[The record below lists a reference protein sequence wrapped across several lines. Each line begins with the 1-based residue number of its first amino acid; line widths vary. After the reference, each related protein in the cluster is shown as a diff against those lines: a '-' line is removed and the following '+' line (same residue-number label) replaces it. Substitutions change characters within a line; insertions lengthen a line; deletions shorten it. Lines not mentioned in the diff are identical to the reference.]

1 MRLSVL
7 AELFMRRDTMKRLAI
22 AAMLGIATA
31 LLACGCMWGHVYDAE
46 TGLDVPGA
54 TVSWVD
60 AQGNSGSE
68 TTGLFWAPGL
78 YVFCGYDLIPHYNPI
93 TFTVTAPGYMP
104 LVAHRDLSWDDGPY
118 DGGFP
123 TCDELWDVQD
133 FSLMPLPGT
142 SGLLPQPSPSPV
154 PTPTA
159 TPTLAHRTR
168 PTPTPTPK
176 PGIMVR

>member
-1 MRLSVL
+1 
-7 AELFMRRDTMKRLAI
+7 MRRMAL
-22 AAMLGIATA
+22 AAMLSITA
-31 LLACGCMWGHVYDAE
+31 GLLTCGCMWGHVYDAE

-54 TVSWVD
+54 TISWVD
-60 AQGNSGSE
+60 AQGNSGSM
-68 TTGLFWAPGL
+68 TTGLWWAPGL
-78 YVFCGYDLIPHYNPI
+78 YAFCGYDLIPHYNPI
-93 TFTVTAPGYMP
+93 TFTVTAPGYLP
-104 LVAHRDLSWDDGPY
+104 LVAHRNLSWDDGPY

-123 TCDELWDVQD
+123 TCEELWDVQD

-142 SGLLPQPSPSPV
+142 SALPPQPSPSPDATPTPV

-159 TPTLAHRTR
+159 TPTVTHLPT

>member
-1 MRLSVL
+1 
-7 AELFMRRDTMKRLAI
+7 MRRPAI

-31 LLACGCMWGHVYDAE
+31 LLASGCMWGHVYDAE

-60 AQGNSGSE
+60 AHGNSGSE

-78 YVFCGYDLIPHYNPI
+78 YAFCSESEYYSVPHYNPV
-93 TFTVTAPGYMP
+93 TFTVTAPGYAP
-104 LVAHRDLSWDDGPY
+104 LVAHRNLSWDDGPY
-118 DGGFP
+118 DGGTP
-123 TCDELWDVQD
+123 TCDNLWDIQD

-142 SGLLPQPSPSPV
+142 SGLPAHTPV
-154 PTPTA
+154 PTPTTTLTVA
-159 TPTLAHRTR
+159 HPTT

-176 PGIMVR
+176 PGFMVR

>member
-1 MRLSVL
+1 
-7 AELFMRRDTMKRLAI
+7 MKRLAI
-22 AAMLGIATA
+22 AAMLSITTG

-78 YVFCGYDLIPHYNPI
+78 YVFCGHNLIPHYNPI
-93 TFTVTAPGYMP
+93 TFTVTAPGYMT
-104 LVAHRDLSWDDGPY
+104 LVAHRDLLWHDGPY
-118 DGGFP
+118 NGGFP
-123 TCDELWDVQD
+123 TCDELWDIQD

-142 SGLLPQPSPSPV
+142 SRLPPQPSPSPTPPHTRV
-154 PTPTA
+154 PP
-159 TPTLAHRTR
+159 
-168 PTPTPTPK
+168 PTPTPTLMPL
-176 PGIMVR
+176 PRPLPTATPILLLR

>member
-1 MRLSVL
+1 
-7 AELFMRRDTMKRLAI
+7 MKRLAI
-22 AAMLGIATA
+22 AAMLSITTG
-31 LLACGCMWGHVYDAE
+31 LLTCGCMWGHVRDAE

-78 YVFCGYDLIPHYNPI
+78 YVFCEYYLIPHYNPV

-118 DGGFP
+118 DGGWP
-123 TCDELWDVQD
+123 TCEELWDIQD
-133 FSLMPLPGT
+133 FSLVPIPGG
-142 SGLLPQPSPSPV
+142 SKSPPP
-154 PTPTA
+154 PTPTD
-159 TPTLAHRTR
+159 TR
-168 PTPTPTPK
+168 VPPPTPTPTLMPL
-176 PGIMVR
+176 PRPLPTATPILLLR

>member
-1 MRLSVL
+1 
-7 AELFMRRDTMKRLAI
+7 MKRPAI
-22 AAMLGIATA
+22 AAMIGITTA
-31 LLACGCMWGHVYDAE
+31 FLACGCMFGHVYDAE

-68 TTGLFWAPGL
+68 TTGLWWAPGL
-78 YVFCGYDLIPHYNPI
+78 YVFCSESEYYSVPHYNPV

-118 DGGFP
+118 DGGLP
-123 TCDELWDVQD
+123 TCEELWDIQD

-142 SGLLPQPSPSPV
+142 SGLLPQPSPSPAATH
-154 PTPTA
+154 TPVS
-159 TPTLAHRTR
+159 
-168 PTPTPTPK
+168 TPTPTRVLIPI
-176 PGIMVR
+176 PRPLPTSTPIPPPR

>member
-1 MRLSVL
+1 
-7 AELFMRRDTMKRLAI
+7 MKRSAI

-54 TVSWVD
+54 TISWVD
-60 AQGNSGSE
+60 TQGYSGTE

-78 YVFCGYDLIPHYNPI
+78 YVFCGYSIIPHYNPI
-93 TFTVTAPGYMP
+93 TFTITAPGYMT
-104 LVAHRDLSWDDGPY
+104 LVAHRNLSWDDGSY
-118 DGGFP
+118 SGGTP
-123 TCDELWDVQD
+123 TCDNMWDVQD

-142 SGLLPQPSPSPV
+142 SVLPLQPSPTPTPAHTPV

-159 TPTLAHRTR
+159 TPTLARLPR

-176 PGIMVR
+176 HGIMVR